1 LCKKKKEIR
10 KKNKIKVTEPKPM
23 ERGYGGKKNEKAHRQ
38 EALKK
43 KEERFELERKRTR

>member
-10 KKNKIKVTEPKPM
+10 KNKIKVTEPKPM
-23 ERGYGGKKNEKAHRQ
+23 ERGYGDKRNENAHGR

-43 KEERFELERKRTR
+43 KEERFELERKRMW